1 MILRPAFARL
11 FLVLKERRQIRLLP
25 VSVANKIAAGE
36 VVERPASVV
45 KELMENALDAGA
57 TRMEVVITAGG
68 RKLISVA
75 DDGCGMDRDNALM
88 CLEPQAT
95 SKIRDV
101 GDIERISTY
110 GFRGEAIPSMAAVS
124 RLTIRTCAEG
134 ESVGTCIEVAGGQI
148 QSVSEIGFPAG
159 STFEVRDLFFNV
171 PARRKFLKSFQTEQ
185 THIRTTFIL
194 QALAHP
200 ETGLRLK
207 ADGRDLYNL
216 AGGATLAERVTELF
230 GREFLSAMRP
240 VDYAAGEVRVTGFVG
255 IPTLNRADRGEQYI
269 FVNRRAAS
277 AAVIPYALRE
287 AYPPL
292 EGDRKPVVVLFVD
305 VPPTEVDVNVHPTK
319 REVRFRDA
327 SAVRDAIIA
336 AVTDAL
342 GLAPRAP
349 NQSAEVPSSEFIV
362 PSSQSPVS
370 GSPFPVPHS
379 PFPNSEATKSASQPP
394 EHPSST
400 FDLRP
405 STYSGASVVPAQPLS
420 TDQTGVPPP
429 APAPTQA
436 DFPEIKADD
445 SPWAWCRVLGQIA
458 DGYIIIETDGG
469 YAVVDPQAA
478 HERVIYERMLA
489 ALESEAPV
497 SQPLLLPASVTLP
510 PEDAARIRD
519 NMDILRAMGFGLD
532 SFGGRG
538 EFIVDAL
545 PGGLDAGD
553 CRALLADISHG
564 IATAGVRRGA
574 EKWRERAVAL
584 GAAKAAVPRVTE
596 LAPEAM
602 LRLVHDLAET
612 KMPYTSPRGR
622 PTMLFTSLGEL
633 ARKFNRV

>member
-1 MILRPAFARL
+1 MP
-11 FLVLKERRQIRLLP
+11 ERRQIRLLP

-57 TRMEVVITAGG
+57 TRLEVVITAGG

-75 DDGCGMDRDNALM
+75 DNGCGMDRDNALM

-101 GDIERISTY
+101 ADIERIDTY
-110 GFRGEAIPSMAAVS
+110 GFRGEAIPSIAAVS
-124 RLTIRTCAEG
+124 RLTIRTCAAG
-134 ESVGTCIEVAGGQI
+134 ETGGTCIEVAGGQI

-185 THIRTTFIL
+185 THIRTAFIL

-216 AGGATLAERVTELF
+216 AGGATLAERITELF
-230 GREFLSAMRP
+230 GRDFLAAMRP
-240 VDYAAGEVRVTGFVG
+240 VDFARGDVRVSGFVG
-255 IPTLNRADRGEQYI
+255 IPTLNRADRGEQYV

-327 SAVRDAIIA
+327 SAVRDTVIE
-336 AVTDAL
+336 AVTRAL
-342 GLAPRAP
+342 GLAPKAQTAQPPPTQPWANPAAIDRTFSP
-349 NQSAEVPSSEFIV
+349 SYVP
-362 PSSQSPVS
+362 PPPVLPQVV
-370 GSPFPVPHS
+370 GATPTPTPTPTQTPVP
-379 PFPNSEATKSASQPP
+379 PQVGGTTPTPTPVPPQVGGATRTPTPTQTPSA
-394 EHPSST
+394 
-400 FDLRP
+400 
-405 STYSGASVVPAQPLS
+405 
-420 TDQTGVPPP
+420 PP
-429 APAPTQA
+429 APAAQA
-436 DFPEIKADD
+436 DFPQLATDN

-458 DGYIIIETDGG
+458 DGYILIETDGG

-489 ALESEAPV
+489 ALDAAEPV
-497 SQPLLLPASVTLP
+497 SQPLLLPASVSLP

-519 NMDILRAMGFGLD
+519 NIEILRAMGFGLD
-532 SFGGRG
+532 SFGGKG

-545 PGGLDAGD
+545 PEGLEAGD
-553 CRALLADISHG
+553 CRALLADISSG
-564 IATAGVRRGA
+564 IATAGVRRGS
-574 EKWRERAVAL
+574 EKWREKAVAL
-584 GAAKAAVPRVTE
+584 GAARAAVPRVAE

-602 LRLVHDLAET
+602 LRLVHDLAAT

-633 ARKFNRV
+633 ARKFNRT